1 MGTLR
6 YDATQPPL
14 SLPDRALEH
23 LHIVLAKKL
32 RETQSFALTIAT
44 GVSAPVQVW
53 LDARVPVVITYA
65 SGVASTLNERW
76 IAQIESSF
84 TAAGLIFSPEPA
96 EA

>member
-6 YDATQPPL
+6 YDAEQPPL

-23 LHIVLAKKL
+23 LHIVVAKKL
-32 RETQSFALTIAT
+32 RESQRFALTIAT

-65 SGVASTLNERW
+65 SGVATTLNERW
-76 IAQIESSF
+76 LAQLEASF
-84 TAAGLIFSPEPA
+84 TAAGLILGPEPT